1 MSAYHLAQLNIAK
14 MKFAIDAPELAEF
27 VARLEDVN
35 ALADDSPGFVWRL
48 QSLRRNGPTAGAFIF
63 KLMFPPE

>member
-1 MSAYHLAQLNIAK
+1 
-14 MKFAIDAPELAEF
+14 MKFAIDAPELVEF

-48 QSLRRNGPTAGAFIF
+48 QSLRRNGPTAGAFTF